1 MAKSP
6 DWKIYDSDGEY
17 QAACKDLLRAIQI
30 IALFEDGATVRY
42 GHKIVVWTEGSDGR
56 AADSYDDAADIAIK
70 RLNDWS
76 NRRK

>member
-6 DWKIYDSDGEY
+6 DWKIYDSYNEY
-17 QAACKDLLRAIQI
+17 QASCKNLLRAIQI
-30 IALFEDGATVRY
+30 ATLFEDGATVRY

-56 AADSYDDAADIAIK
+56 AADSYDDALEIAIK

-76 NRRK
+76 NKRK